1 MMPARTLAVL
11 VFLAC
16 AMTLCAPLLARA
28 DDQPCRAVG
37 DTVVCQRAG
46 FDVLVSKLLDARKER
61 DVCVLAAEARTAD
74 AEVLKARVEA
84 ALAERDKARAD
95 VTVLKAQKPPYVYWA
110 AALGVGFL
118 SGAAVTLV
126 LSD

>member
-1 MMPARTLAVL
+1 MTRTLAVL

-28 DDQPCRAVG
+28 EEQPCRAVG

-61 DVCVLAAEARTAD
+61 DVCVLTAESRTAD
-74 AEVLKARVEA
+74 AAVLKARVDA
-84 ALAERDKARAD
+84 AIAERDAARAD
-95 VTVLKAQKPPYVYWA
+95 VAVLKAARPSYGYWA
-110 AALGVGFL
+110 AALGVGFV

-126 LSD
+126 LSR